1 MTQRLELQIERL
13 SKSGDGVAPHDGRAV
28 FVSGALPGERALVDV
43 ETSGKVLKGEVVELL
58 APSPERRA
66 PPCPLADRCGGC
78 DWMHLGDDAQLRH
91 KEEIVVSALEHLGE
105 VERGSYQLK
114 GTVRSAEPLAYRRRA
129 VLHPVGA
136 ALGFFG
142 RGTHDRVAVTR
153 CPALTPALTDFPAKL
168 ASLLGASTL
177 KELDEVRLLECEG
190 RVSLS
195 LHLKQQVRLRHREA
209 MALALRE
216 GLIDGAVLQPGE
228 GKGQA
233 EILGD
238 PVLEEEG
245 VLHRPD
251 GFAQAN
257 AGVNRR
263 LVHDAIELLDPRAG
277 DRVLELYAGN
287 GNFTFR
293 LAPLAAQVVAVESS
307 ALSVALAQ
315 QAALKRG
322 VTNVRLVQGDS
333 EKIAQGMVREGQR
346 FERLLVDPPR
356 SGAPGIGDW
365 ASGLIAQRLVYVACD
380 PTSLARDAKELIGR
394 GYHPLALQLFD
405 LFPQTHHIEAVM
417 AFGR

>member
-1 MTQRLELQIERL
+1 MHI
-13 SKSGDGVAPHDGRAV
+13 
-28 FVSGALPGERALVDV
+28 GE
-43 ETSGKVLKGEVVELL
+43 
-58 APSPERRA
+58 
-66 PPCPLADRCGGC
+66 
-78 DWMHLGDDAQLRH
+78 DAQLRH

-114 GTVRSAEPLAYRRRA
+114 GTVRSGEPLAYRRRA
-129 VLHPVGA
+129 ALHPVGA

-153 CPALTPALTDFPAKL
+153 CPALTPALADFPAKL
-168 ASLLGASTL
+168 ASLLGANTL

-195 LHLKQQVRLRHREA
+195 LHLKQQVRPRHREA
-209 MALALRE
+209 MTLALRE

-228 GKGQA
+228 GKGQG
-233 EILGD
+233 ELLGA

-263 LVHDAIELLDPRAG
+263 LVHDAIELLDPQAG

-293 LAPLAAQVVAVESS
+293 LAPHVAQVVAVESS

-356 SGAPGIGDW
+356 SGAPGIGAW